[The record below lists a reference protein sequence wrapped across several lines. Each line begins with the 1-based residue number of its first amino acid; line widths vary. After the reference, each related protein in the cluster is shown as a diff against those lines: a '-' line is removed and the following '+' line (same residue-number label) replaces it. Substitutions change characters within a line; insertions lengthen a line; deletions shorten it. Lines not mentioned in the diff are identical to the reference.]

1 MLIELIIHTFAQ
13 NKYHYRVSPLSN
25 HIILD
30 PSHDSVVSFH
40 TAHHIMGCG
49 SSAAAVHSEAPL
61 AREPLRATQR
71 QQQRRPVYTE
81 VVQCSGCGVIARVAF
96 GVAFCDQCTTKLD
109 IAAKMQQANS
119 ELQVYY
125 NKLYIILGG

>member
-1 MLIELIIHTFAQ
+1 
-13 NKYHYRVSPLSN
+13 
-25 HIILD
+25 
-30 PSHDSVVSFH
+30 
-40 TAHHIMGCG
+40 MGCG

-81 VVQCSGCGVIARVAF
+81 VVQCSGCGVHARVAF

-109 IAAKMQQANS
+109 IAAKIQQANS

-125 NKLYIILGG
+125 ELQIYYNKLYIIILGGDVLVVFCCFHFVFSISPMIMFFLSLFCYHHYQ